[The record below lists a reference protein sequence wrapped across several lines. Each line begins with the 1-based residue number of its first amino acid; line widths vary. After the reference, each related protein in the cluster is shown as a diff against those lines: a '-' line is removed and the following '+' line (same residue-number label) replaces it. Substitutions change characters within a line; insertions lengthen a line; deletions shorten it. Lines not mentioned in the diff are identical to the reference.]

1 MTSRFRNNFSAKLGN
16 FFVTAMLRLGVP
28 MGNMILLTVPGRKS
42 GQPRT
47 TPVALGE
54 RDGRR
59 FLISPYGEVDWVRN
73 LRAAGGGTLTRGRR
87 VERVTA
93 RPLDPREAA
102 PFLKASVAVAPGFI
116 QRYFAV
122 APDAPLDAFERIA
135 PDHPAFLLE
144 GGQS

>member
-1 MTSRFRNNFSAKLGN
+1 MTGRFRNNFSAKLGN
-16 FFVTAMLRLGVP
+16 TLVTTLLRLGVP
-28 MGNMILLTVPGRKS
+28 MGNMILLTVSGRKS

-59 FLISPYGEVDWVRN
+59 FLLSPYGEVDWVRN
-73 LRAAGGGTLTRGRR
+73 LRAAGVGTLTRGRR
-87 VERVTA
+87 VERVVA

-102 PFLKASVAVAPGFI
+102 PLLKASVAVAPGFI
-116 QRYFAV
+116 QRHFAV

-135 PDHPAFLLE
+135 PDHPTFVLDV
-144 GGQS
+144 G